1 MISNQEQY
9 INLSTR
15 KRDGSFVDTPVWFA
29 REGETNNYYIFSM
42 KNAGKIK
49 RIRNFSDVKVAPCTG
64 LGKLKSD
71 WMDAKA
77 ELINEPEKIKF
88 SFSVLRGKYG
98 FRFRISDFFSKIFGR
113 YHKRQIVKFSIS
125 DE

>member
-1 MISNQEQY
+1 
-9 INLSTR
+9 
-15 KRDGSFVDTPVWFA
+15 
-29 REGETNNYYIFSM
+29 
-42 KNAGKIK
+42 
-49 RIRNFSDVKVAPCTG
+49 
-64 LGKLKSD
+64 
-71 WMDAKA
+71 MDAKA

-125 DE
+125 DEQRMN

>member
-15 KRDGSFVDTPVWFA
+15 KRDGSFVNTPVLFA
-29 REGETNNYYIFSM
+29 QEGETNNYYIFSM

-49 RIRNFSDVKVAPCTG
+49 RIRNFSDVKVASCTG

-77 ELINEPEKIKF
+77 ELINKPEKIKF
-88 SFSVLRGKYG
+88 SFSVLRSKYG
-98 FRFRISDFFSKIFGR
+98 FRFKISDCFSKIFGR
-113 YHKRQIVKFSIS
+113 YHKRQIIKFSIN
-125 DE
+125 

>member
-49 RIRNFSDVKVAPCTG
+49 RIRNFPNVKVAPCNFW
-64 LGKLKSD
+64 GKLKSD
-71 WMDAKA
+71 WIDAKT
-77 ELINEPEKIKF
+77 ELIDEPEKIKF
-88 SFSVLRGKYG
+88 SFSVLRSKYG
-98 FRFRISDFFSKIFGR
+98 FRFKISDFFSKIFGR
-113 YHKRQIVKFSIS
+113 YHQRQIIKFSIT
-125 DE
+125 